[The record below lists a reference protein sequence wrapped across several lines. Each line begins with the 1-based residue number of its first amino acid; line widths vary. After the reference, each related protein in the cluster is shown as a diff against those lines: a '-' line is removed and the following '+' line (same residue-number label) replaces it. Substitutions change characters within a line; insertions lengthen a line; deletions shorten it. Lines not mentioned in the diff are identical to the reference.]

1 MGSEARQKNMEELNG
16 AKKPRGVGGGE
27 LDPRL
32 KGMVG
37 IYVVAKFMIVHKWS
51 TRLPKSENVKVME

>member
-1 MGSEARQKNMEELNG
+1 MEELNG
-16 AKKPRGVGGGE
+16 AKKPGGGVGGGE